1 MQSHKRQTI
10 PFIFIGI
17 LFISIFTACSAE
29 DNVLT
34 PTNIPIIATITA
46 EPMPTSTPLV
56 PPNVNPLTGLQI
68 EDPSLLDFPALL
80 ISISHFPVNARPQ
93 AGLSFAPWVFE
104 IYITEGA
111 TRFLSTFYGEF
122 PEPENT
128 INGDCIVRGE
138 PFTQTTNIIGNRVWL
153 DANGNNTQEVW
164 ERGVGGICVYLFLED
179 GTLVTQTSTD
189 SNGYFGF
196 NVEAGRYVLRFQ
208 KPAWMQFVQKNV
220 GDENQDSDA
229 DPVTGQTE
237 AFDVNSALLNMDAG
251 LVLLPDSFP
260 TSELAPAK
268 VGPIRSGRLIYADIA
283 QFFPDSCLIYAFAS
297 PEVLDELPKCFFV
310 NHDIQGGGY
319 MLETSEMRRLA
330 RESKKGTV
338 DYSSNIFDAAPPAG
352 GVDASRLHV
361 YIAYLNQSAW
371 VYDAASESYWRY
383 VDDADFETAGIVHPE
398 TDRLTNR
405 QLQFENVI
413 VLFTE
418 HDVISPTNL
427 DIHLEENDTGYALLF
442 RDGQMY
448 DIFWSTLLSEEEK
461 QTGRHKPIQFVNPDD
476 KTLMPLKP
484 GRTWILVVT
493 PDTPVIDQG
502 GGKWFLDFSQ
512 PDGAK

>member
-10 PFIFIGI
+10 LVIFIGI
-17 LFISIFTACSAE
+17 LFTSIFSACSAE

-34 PTNIPIIATITA
+34 PTDIPVTATLTA
-46 EPMPTSTPLV
+46 EPIPTSTPLV
-56 PPNVNPLTGLQI
+56 PPSFNPLTGLQI
-68 EDPSLLDFPALL
+68 ADPSLLDLPALL
-80 ISISHFPVNARPQ
+80 ISISHFPVDARPQ

-111 TRFLSTFYGEF
+111 TRFLSTFYGQF

-128 INGDCIVRGE
+128 VNGDCIVRGE
-138 PFTQTTNIIGNRVWL
+138 PFTQTSTIIGNRVWL
-153 DANGNNTQEVW
+153 DSNNNNIQDDW
-164 ERGVGGICVYLFLED
+164 ERGIGGICVYLYDENGTFLQ
-179 GTLVTQTSTD
+179 QTSTD
-189 SNGYFGF
+189 SNGYYGF
-196 NVEAGRYVLRFQ
+196 NIEVGRYVLVFQ
-208 KPAWMQFVQKNV
+208 KPAWMQFVQKNI

-229 DPVTGQTE
+229 DPITGQTE
-237 AFDVNSALLNMDAG
+237 AFDVNSALLNVDAG

-260 TSELAPAK
+260 TSELPAAK

-297 PEVLDELPKCFFV
+297 PEVLDKLPKCFFV

-330 RESKKGTV
+330 RESKNGTV
-338 DYSSNIFDAAPPAG
+338 DYSSNVFDTVPPAG
-352 GVDASRLHV
+352 GVAASKLHV

-383 VDDADFETAGIVHPE
+383 VDDADFETAGIVYLE

-413 VLFTE
+413 VLFTG

-461 QTGRHKPIQFVNPDD
+461 QTGRHKLIQFVNPDD

-493 PDTPVIDQG
+493 PDTPVTDQG
-502 GGKWFLDFSQ
+502 GGKWFLDFVQ